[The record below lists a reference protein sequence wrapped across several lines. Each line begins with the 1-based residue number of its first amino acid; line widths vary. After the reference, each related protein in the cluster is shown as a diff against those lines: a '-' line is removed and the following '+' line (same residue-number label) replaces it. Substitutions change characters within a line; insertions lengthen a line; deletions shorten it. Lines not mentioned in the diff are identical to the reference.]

1 MTEHILVTGGAGYI
15 GGAAVRL
22 LLQHNYQVTV
32 LDNLSRGHRRSLAD
46 GVALIV
52 GDAGD
57 RDCLSGIF
65 SANRFD
71 AVMHFAAFA
80 EVGESMLQ
88 PAKYFQNNTCS
99 TLTLLEACLA
109 HNVSKFVFSSTCSVF
124 GFPDSLPI
132 VETAV
137 KQPVNPYGQSKLQT
151 EIMLDWFHR
160 VHGLRYAVL
169 RYFNAAGAWDGHG
182 EHHEPESHLI
192 PNVLRAALGTAGPV
206 PIFGSDYPTP
216 DGTCVRDFIHI
227 YDLATAHLAV
237 LQSLNTSHRQI
248 YNLGNGTGFSVREVI
263 AAASR
268 VTGRKVAFTE
278 SPRRPGD
285 PPVLI
290 AGSEKIRRELGWT
303 PKYTSLEEIV
313 QTAWNWHVANPNGYV
328 G

>member
-32 LDNLSRGHRRSLAD
+32 LDNLSRGQRRSLAD
-46 GVALIV
+46 GVPLIV

-65 SANRFD
+65 STNRFD

-80 EVGESMLQ
+80 EVGESMLH

-109 HNVSKFVFSSTCSVF
+109 HNVSKFVFSSTCAVF
-124 GFPDSLPI
+124 GFPDSIPI
-132 VETAV
+132 LETAA
-137 KQPVNPYGQSKLQT
+137 KLPVNPYGQSKLQT

-192 PNVLRAALGTAGPV
+192 PNVLGAALGTAGPV
-206 PIFGSDYPTP
+206 PIFGTDYPTP

-227 YDLATAHLAV
+227 YDLATAHLAA
-237 LQSLNTSHRQI
+237 LQSLNTSHPQI

-263 AAASR
+263 SAAAR
-268 VTGRKVAFTE
+268 VTGRKIAFTE

-285 PPVLI
+285 PPVLV
-290 AGSEKIRRELGWT
+290 ADSEKIRRELGWT

-313 QTAWNWHVANPNGYV
+313 QTAWSWHVANPNGYA